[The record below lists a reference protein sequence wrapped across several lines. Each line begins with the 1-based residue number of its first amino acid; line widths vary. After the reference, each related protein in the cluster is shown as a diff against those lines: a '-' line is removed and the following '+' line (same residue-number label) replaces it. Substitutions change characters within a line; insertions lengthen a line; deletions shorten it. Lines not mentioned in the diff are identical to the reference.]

1 MAKRSKLDALI
12 SLLDDPD
19 QFIFDQIKG
28 EILQFGNDIVP
39 ILEEKWEKSY
49 DQNIQ
54 SRVEN
59 LIHRIQISD
68 VGAQLMRWKK
78 EEGSYLDAA
87 IIIAKYQYPDLDEGR
102 VRDFID
108 QLTQDIWIELNPN
121 YTAMEKAGIINK
133 IFFSIYG
140 FKGNK
145 NDYYHPKNAYINQ
158 VLDSRRGSPISLA
171 IIYLEIAERLKIP
184 IYGVNLPE
192 HFVLAYADLPLPFGD
207 KNDPDNILFY
217 INLFNQGSFFQMED
231 IDEFLEQLKL
241 EVKSHFYLPCSK
253 VDVVNR
259 LINNLIYS
267 YNQIKEEDKVN
278 DLLDIRKNLL

>member
-1 MAKRSKLDALI
+1 MTERSKLDALI

-19 QFIFDQIKG
+19 QYVFDQIKG
-28 EILQFGNDIVP
+28 ELIRLGYDVVP
-39 ILEEKWEKSY
+39 ILEEKWEKSF
-49 DQNIQ
+49 DRKIQ

-59 LIHRIQISD
+59 LIHKIQISE
-68 VGAQLMRWKK
+68 VGAQLMQWKK
-78 EEGSYLDAA
+78 DDASYLDAA
-87 IIIAKYQYPDLDEGR
+87 IILAKYQYPDLDEAR

-121 YTAMEKAGIINK
+121 YTAMEKAGVINK
-133 IFFSIYG
+133 VFFSIYG

-145 NDYYHPKNAYINQ
+145 NDFHHPKNAYINQ

-171 IIYLEIAERLKIP
+171 ILYLEISERLKIP
-184 IYGVNLPE
+184 VYGVNLPE

-207 KNDPDNILFY
+207 RNDPENILFY

-231 IDEFLEQLKL
+231 IEEFLTQLKL
-241 EVKSHFYLPCSK
+241 EFKSDFYLPCTK
-253 VDVVNR
+253 LDVVNR
-259 LINNLIYS
+259 LINNLIFS
-267 YNQIKEEDKVN
+267 YNQLEDEEKVN